1 MAWILFLARRTSGMA
16 LLGWCELTTWKEAT
30 WGPWHGFWYTCGA
43 RHGGQ
48 RPSGALL
55 VEARA
60 ERHLNAK
67 RVPPGGTA
75 RRHVTLEPTTLP
87 E

>member
-30 WGPWHGFWYTCGA
+30 LAW
-43 RHGGQ
+43 
-48 RPSGALL
+48 LL
-55 VEARA
+55 VHLWGKARRSA
-60 ERHLNAK
+60 A
-67 RVPPGGTA
+67 VWGPPGGGASRAPFERETRSAGGSTA